1 MHQHLK
7 QFEEIILKAYDWIQ
21 KLWERK
27 KRKFDS
33 DWYSVF
39 KKLAVEFITL
49 FEFTNKIKKIKLQ
62 FKFKNYFRM

>member
-1 MHQHLK
+1 MK
-7 QFEEIILKAYDWIQ
+7 KILKACDWIQ

-27 KRKFDS
+27 MRKFDS

-39 KKLAVEFITL
+39 KKLAAELIIL

-62 FKFKNYFRM
+62 FKFKFKNYFWM